1 MDDLEVLADDLMARG
16 SEVVEVLEAA
26 GLEVALARGE
36 GDYCQMVPVQ
46 GLTFAFGGA
55 LTEDVAYAERF
66 RVARDAMVDQGWE
79 VVVEGEYA
87 RRGERPHPYVEL
99 EREDHRL
106 SLDLTALEGS
116 DALVFGLTRD
126 DDCVRVPGDGVQ
138 LPEDLEEVVLV
149 E

>member
-1 MDDLEVLADDLMARG
+1 MRRAGRAVALALLVVLLSACGASEEEAMDDLEVLADDLMARG

-26 GLEVALARGE
+26 GLEVALARGK

-99 EREDHRL
+99 EREDH
-106 SLDLTALEGS
+106 
-116 DALVFGLTRD
+116 
-126 DDCVRVPGDGVQ
+126 
-138 LPEDLEEVVLV
+138 
-149 E
+149 